1 MEDGLKLSKLSVNL
15 MVLFLFS
22 SCAWLDSMERG
33 LTGEDNKEY
42 KKAKKLVPKA
52 EYDELLSRYEELNR
66 QYQALKEG
74 RASDPLVSDL
84 KQSPMITNKGID
96 NGPRVETVDVF
107 ATKSSQLVDLGS
119 VESQLMKYRK
129 AQALEAQ
136 SASEA
141 MKIFQELAVAAA
153 SPIRARSQLKVGE
166 ILMNQGEHDL
176 ALQAFELVI
185 TKMANS
191 GAVIE
196 ALRHAAT
203 CSEKL
208 GLTQKKDQYTSLLR
222 DVFQVGA

>member
-1 MEDGLKLSKLSVNL
+1 MEDGLKLSKMSVNL